1 MSDRNVVLTEGY
13 TDPAMYAEHESSR
26 ATGEAYAFSVTDI
39 LGSLWRRLWI
49 ILLTVTLVT
58 GVAVG
63 WGIAQTPEYE
73 ASIKVLIGLK
83 QEGDESDNLAGNVQ
97 GLQEI
102 TQTMTEAVGTRPIA
116 EEVIRRLNLR
126 MTPEQFLKHLTA
138 EQIGATQ
145 FVQITFKDN
154 DPRLAQQAANAVG
167 DVFSERV
174 AEVSPGAS
182 AVTATVWERAEVP
195 RDPASPNIKLY
206 AVAALALGL
215 MLGVGLAL
223 LVEYLDDRWR
233 SPEEVEQISGVP
245 NMGVIPHFKVQEAE
259 SLQREKGKAKD
270 VPFAQEGENQSVAE
284 KG

>member
-1 MSDRNVVLTEGY
+1 MFNEL
-13 TDPAMYAEHESSR
+13 ESSK
-26 ATGEAYAFSVTDI
+26 ATGEAYAFSLMDI
-39 LGSLWRRLWI
+39 LEGLWRRLWI
-49 ILLTVTLVT
+49 ILLTAVLVT
-58 GVAVG
+58 GAAVG

-83 QEGDESDNLAGNVQ
+83 QEGDDPGNLAGDVQ
-97 GLQEI
+97 GLQQI

-116 EEVIRRLNLR
+116 EEVIRRLDLR
-126 MTPEQFLKHLTA
+126 MTPEQFLRQHLTV
-138 EQIGATQ
+138 EQIAATQ
-145 FVQITFKDN
+145 FIQVTFKDK

-215 MLGVGLAL
+215 MLGLGLAL
-223 LVEYLDDRWR
+223 LLEYLDDSWR

-245 NMGVIPHFKVQEAE
+245 NLGVIPYFKVQPWAT
-259 SLQREKGKAKD
+259 LQREKGKAED
-270 VPFAQEGENQSVAE
+270 VPYAQEGRKPPVAE
-284 KG
+284 GG